1 MAKNK
6 ITLINIVQQFPSD
19 KDSTTEQKV
28 TIDLTDEEGPW
39 AIISHN
45 GNSLSMSRNNWEQ
58 LKSLFDKAEEQL
70 NLKQ

>member
-1 MAKNK
+1 MAKDK

-28 TIDLTDEEGPW
+28 TIDLTDPEGPW

-45 GNSLSMSRNNWEQ
+45 GNYLSLSINNWEQ
-58 LKSLFDKAEEQL
+58 LKNLFEKAEEQL